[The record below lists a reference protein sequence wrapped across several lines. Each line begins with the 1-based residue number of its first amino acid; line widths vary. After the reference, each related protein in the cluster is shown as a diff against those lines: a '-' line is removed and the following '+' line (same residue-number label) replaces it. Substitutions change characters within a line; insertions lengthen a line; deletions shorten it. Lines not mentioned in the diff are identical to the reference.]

1 MTTGRYPFEG
11 DNVYRLLE
19 AIGRGEPAPP
29 PSVVGNLLGSL
40 LMHMLKRNP
49 DERPTVQE
57 IKRHE

>member
-29 PSVVGNLLGSL
+29 PAALGPALGALLER
-40 LMHMLKRNP
+40 MLKRDP
-49 DERPTVQE
+49 ALRPTVNE
-57 IKRHE
+57 IKRHV